1 MKPNAL
7 CCTIPDGVEQVG
19 INKSLIYKGDMMRIL
34 LSIFLSMMKI
44 GCFAFG
50 GGYAI
55 IALLEGEFITKR
67 NWIDHDEFMDVV
79 AIAES
84 TPGPIAINVATY
96 IGYKLKGFV
105 GSAVATVGMCL
116 PSFLIMYLVSLFY
129 EQFME
134 ITLVAA
140 AFKGIQIC
148 VVYLIASAG
157 LKILKKMKKTTQN
170 IAVFA
175 VVCVGMILCTL
186 FDLHISS
193 VWFILGA
200 GVLSLAVFYAKSGK
214 AKGGRQ

>member
-1 MKPNAL
+1 M
-7 CCTIPDGVEQVG
+7 
-19 INKSLIYKGDMMRIL
+19 SIL
-34 LSIFLSMMKI
+34 LAIFLSMLKI

-55 IALLEGEFITKR
+55 IALLENEFISKR
-67 NWIDHDEFMDVV
+67 NWIDHDEFLDVV

-96 IGYKLKGFV
+96 IGYKLKGVFGAV
-105 GSAVATVGMCL
+105 VATVGMCL
-116 PSFLIMYLVSLFY
+116 PSFVIMYLVSLFY

-157 LKILKKMKKTTQN
+157 LKMLKKMKKTPQN
-170 IAVFA
+170 IIVFS
-175 VVCVGMILCTL
+175 VTCIGMLLCTL
-186 FDLHISS
+186 FDIHISS
-193 VWFILGA
+193 VWFILAA
-200 GVLSLAVFYAKSGK
+200 GVLGLSIFFINKTR
-214 AKGGRQ
+214 AKGEKTK

>member
-1 MKPNAL
+1 MN
-7 CCTIPDGVEQVG
+7 I
-19 INKSLIYKGDMMRIL
+19 IL
-34 LSIFLSMMKI
+34 LLFLSMLKI

-67 NWIDHDEFMDVV
+67 KWIEHDEFMDVV

-96 IGYKLKGFV
+96 VGYKLKGFL
-105 GSAVATVGMCL
+105 GATVATIGICV
-116 PSFLIMYLVSLFY
+116 PSFVIMYAVSLFY

-134 ITLVAA
+134 ITIVAA

-157 LKILKKMKKTTQN
+157 LKVLKKMKKTPFN
-170 IAVFA
+170 IIIFTAA
-175 VVCVGMILCTL
+175 CVGMILCTL
-186 FDLHISS
+186 LDIHISS
-193 VWFILGA
+193 VIFILVA
-200 GVLSLAVFYAKSGK
+200 GLVGLTVFFIKSKK
-214 AKGGRQ
+214 AKEVKE

>member
-1 MKPNAL
+1 ML
-7 CCTIPDGVEQVG
+7 
-19 INKSLIYKGDMMRIL
+19 
-34 LSIFLSMMKI
+34 KI

-55 IALLEGEFITKR
+55 IALLEKEFISKR
-67 NWIDHDEFMDVV
+67 RWIDHDEFMDVV

-96 IGYKLKGFV
+96 VGYKLKGFV
-105 GSAVATVGMCL
+105 GAVAATVGICL
-116 PSFLIMYLVSLFY
+116 PSFVIMYLVSLFY

-134 ITLVAA
+134 IELISA

-157 LKILKKMKKTTQN
+157 LKMLKKMKKTPLS
-170 IAVFA
+170 ISVFSVTCA
-175 VVCVGMILCTL
+175 GMILCTL
-186 FDLHISS
+186 LELRISS

-200 GVLSLAVFYAKSGK
+200 GILGLSVFFIKK
-214 AKGGRQ
+214 RKKKGGHTK